1 MLSYYSEVDEP
12 KEEWANDMITRLEDD
27 FNGWLCGIGLEGCQ
41 IDQYGNIQRGVC
53 KIGGNIGNI
62 DDEEIKL
69 PTEFITCT
77 KKRCSCVADNKCTRY
92 KDEKH
97 QRNDATTYTILHTEK
112 IAESL
117 GKNGKQLTIDDKI
130 NY

>member
-1 MLSYYSEVDEP
+1 MV
-12 KEEWANDMITRLEDD
+12 M
-27 FNGWLCGIGLEGCQ
+27 CGIGLEGCQ
-41 IDQYGNIQRGVC
+41 IDQYGNTRGVC

-62 DDEEIKL
+62 DDEKIKL

-92 KDEKH
+92 KDESTREMMRPHIQFYIQKK
-97 QRNDATTYTILHTEK
+97 L
-112 IAESL
+112 AESL